1 MRNAKWSIRPAALRA
16 ACILHFALCISPV
29 ITTAEIIDRVL
40 AVVGGAVIM
49 QSDALA
55 AFELGV
61 VDPGTTEDPMAAVLS
76 QLIDRQLI
84 IAEVDRYVPPE
95 PSADAIE
102 RAAQQV
108 RARFATAAAYDSA
121 LARSG
126 MGEARLRRMLRDELR
141 IRAYLDERFPVP
153 PPDDDALGQYYRDHL
168 GAFTRAGQIVPFD
181 AARADITIALAA
193 SRRSAL
199 VSDWVRGLRRRAD
212 ITNLYV
218 PRR

>member
-1 MRNAKWSIRPAALRA
+1 MPGDDQALA
-16 ACILHFALCISPV
+16 SCHCILHAAWCIAHRV
-29 ITTAEIIDRVL
+29 IATAEIIDRVL
-40 AVVGGAVIM
+40 AVVSGAVIM
-49 QSDALA
+49 QSDVLA

-61 VDPGTTEDPMAAVLS
+61 VDPGTTDDPMAAVLS

-84 IAEVDRYVPPE
+84 LAEVDRYVPPE

-141 IRAYLDERFPVP
+141 IRAYLDERFP
-153 PPDDDALGQYYRDHL
+153 
-168 GAFTRAGQIVPFD
+168 
-181 AARADITIALAA
+181 
-193 SRRSAL
+193 S
-199 VSDWVRGLRRRAD
+199 RRRATTSSVSTIA
-212 ITNLYV
+212 ITSAPSREAV
-218 PRR
+218 RSCRSTPRAPRSRPPSPPAAARRSSAIG

>member
-1 MRNAKWSIRPAALRA
+1 MLRVKIRRPALFLL
-16 ACILHFALCISPV
+16 CILHCSLGIAAIV
-29 ITTAEIIDRVL
+29 EAEIIDRVL
-40 AVVGGAVIM
+40 AVVSGAVIM

-61 VDPGTTEDPMAAVLS
+61 VDPGATDDPMAAVLS

-84 IAEVDRYVPPE
+84 LAEVDRYAPPE

-108 RARFATAAAYDSA
+108 RARFATVHSYESA

-141 IRAYLDERFPVP
+141 IRTYLDERFTVP
-153 PPDDDALGQYYRDHL
+153 PPSDDELGRYYREHL
-168 GAFTRAGQIVPFD
+168 GAFTRGGQIVPFD
-181 AARADITIALAA
+181 AARAEITAAVAA

-199 VSDWVRGLRRRAD
+199 VSDWVRGLRRRAE
-212 ITNLYV
+212 INNLYLV
-218 PRR
+218 RR